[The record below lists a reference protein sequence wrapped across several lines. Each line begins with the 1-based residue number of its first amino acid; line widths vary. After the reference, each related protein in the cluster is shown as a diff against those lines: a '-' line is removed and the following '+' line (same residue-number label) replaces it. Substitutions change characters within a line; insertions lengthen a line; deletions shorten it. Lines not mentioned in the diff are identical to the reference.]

1 MESTK
6 RDGKYTKEI
15 KDFLLHPPDGSASDL
30 LYIICC
36 MNGGGRIVYEV
47 SNEFYNKT
55 VEPSGWNVL
64 YLNQN
69 NTTYEK
75 YTSQVLWPWSD
86 F

>member
-6 RDGKYTKEI
+6 RDGKYTKKI
-15 KDFLLHPPDGSASDL
+15 KYFLLHPPDGPASDL
-30 LYIICC
+30 FYIICW

-55 VEPSGWNVL
+55 VKPSGRNVL